1 VNAVPIRIKLTIAFA
16 TAMIVV
22 LIAAGWFVYGRLFA
36 DLDETVD
43 LALRARW
50 GAALRLATS
59 KNDLRSFPLEEVNEG
74 FIQILD
80 ASGAVLSVV
89 GLAGRS
95 PLTAEELEIARAE
108 MLSIERSVPGIEGVS
123 RILAGPF
130 EHGVLVAGQ
139 TLVNRDEALTDV
151 LLSFAIGIPVAVVIA
166 SLVGYTLARSGLG
179 PVESIRTA
187 ANEISRAGTGRRL
200 PVPVARDEV
209 RRLAETL
216 NQMMDRLDDSAA
228 REQQF
233 VADAAH
239 ELRTPIAVARI
250 ELEAAQLVS
259 GDTAPLESAL
269 SELDRLSQLAEDLL
283 VIARISETGLP
294 LVKQAVSPQT
304 IIDSVKARFAMRAAA
319 QARRIEAIS
328 PGSESIEIDPQR
340 ITQALANLV
349 DNSLRHGKG
358 DIAIRAIADGSAFVF
373 EVIDEGEGF
382 DSAFVDRAFE
392 RFSRGDAARVRG
404 GAGLGL
410 AIVKALAEA
419 HGGSAKII
427 LGEQTTIQ
435 IRLPR

>member
-1 VNAVPIRIKLTIAFA
+1 
-16 TAMIVV
+16 
-22 LIAAGWFVYGRLFA
+22 
-36 DLDETVD
+36 
-43 LALRARW
+43 
-50 GAALRLATS
+50 
-59 KNDLRSFPLEEVNEG
+59 
-74 FIQILD
+74 
-80 ASGAVLSVV
+80 
-89 GLAGRS
+89 
-95 PLTAEELEIARAE
+95 

-139 TLVNRDEALTDV
+139 TLVNRDEALADV